1 MAVVLLL
8 VLAGVGTAA
17 AWSTGRL
24 NTLVCGG
31 PCGPEAVADPL
42 ALDRSA
48 SVTTVRPDE
57 PVAGGLDP
65 AAVAAAVDAPLGAD
79 ALGGR
84 VAISVVDP
92 ASGEEVLRTGPDA
105 LVPAS
110 TTKVLTAAAAL
121 AVLDPQRRFETTVQ
135 RDGDRV
141 VLVGGG
147 DPYLAREPDEDDRI
161 ARADVRTL
169 AERTAAALREA
180 GVGQVSVGYD
190 ASLFT
195 SPVGSAGWEDN
206 YLPNQVVTPI
216 TALWVDRGIRDG
228 RRTSDP
234 AREAA
239 GAFAQALQDE
249 GIDLDGEIAEVAAPG
264 TAPVASVEGP
274 TVAQAVEALTASSS
288 NEASEVM
295 AHHVAIAEGEPAT
308 FEGAARAVTSVLT
321 AAGVPAD
328 GLRLD
333 DGSGLARSNRIDP
346 STLSAVLAR
355 AVEGRD
361 WPELLAGLPIGA
373 FTGTL
378 DDRFDDSAAAG
389 AGVVRAKTGTLTGV
403 HSLAGYALDAR
414 GVTLTF
420 AVLAD
425 DTEGINP
432 VETQAA
438 LDRVAAALASCTC
451 G

>member
-1 MAVVLLL
+1 MVLL

-48 SVTTVRPDE
+48 TVAPARPGT

-65 AAVAAAVDAPLGAD
+65 AAVADAVAEPLDDD

-84 VAISVVDP
+84 VGISVVDP
-92 ASGEEVLRTGPDA
+92 VSGEEVLRTGADA
-105 LVPAS
+105 LAPAS

-121 AVLDPQRRFETTVQ
+121 AVLDQQRRFETTVE

-161 ARADVRTL
+161 GRADVRTL

-180 GVGQVSVGYD
+180 GVDQVTVGYD

-195 SPVGSAGWEDN
+195 GPVGSEGWEDS
-206 YLPNQVVTPI
+206 YLPNQVVTPVR
-216 TALWVDRGIRDG
+216 ALWVDRGIRDG
-228 RRTSDP
+228 VRSSDP
-234 AREAA
+234 AAEAA
-239 GAFAQALQDE
+239 GAFAQELMDAGVDVE
-249 GIDLDGEIAEVAAPG
+249 GEVAEVAAPG
-264 TAPVASVEGP
+264 TAPIASVEGP
-274 TVAQAVEALTASSS
+274 TVAQTVEAFTASSS
-288 NEASEVM
+288 NEASEVV
-295 AHHVAIAEGEPAT
+295 ARHVAIAEGQPAT
-308 FEGAARAVTSVLT
+308 FEGAGRAIASALS
-321 AAGVPAD
+321 AAEVPVD

-346 STLSAVLAR
+346 TTLATVVAR
-355 AVEGRD
+355 SVEGRD
-361 WPELLAGLPIGA
+361 WPELLAGLPVGG

-378 DDRFDDSAAAG
+378 DDRFDGAGAAG
-389 AGVVRAKTGTLTGV
+389 AGLVRAKTGTLTGV
-403 HSLAGYALDAR
+403 HSLAGYVLDAR
-414 GVTLTF
+414 GVPMAF

-425 DTEGINP
+425 DTEGIGP
-432 VETQAA
+432 LDSQDA